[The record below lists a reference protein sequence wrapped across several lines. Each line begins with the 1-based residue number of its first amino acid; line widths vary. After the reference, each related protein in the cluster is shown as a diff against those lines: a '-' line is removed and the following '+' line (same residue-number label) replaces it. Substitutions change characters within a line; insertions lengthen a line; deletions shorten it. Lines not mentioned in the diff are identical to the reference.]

1 MTAEFIIRFNWQYDI
16 PINRKKE
23 KIAEIIIMKTIH
35 ISWKFVDIGNKYR
48 EFHYIQTFVDLQL

>member
-35 ISWKFVDIGNKYR
+35 ISWKYVDIGN
-48 EFHYIQTFVDLQL
+48 